1 MREHD
6 DRLTL
11 IELGD
16 MGSGGVPEVFRP
28 YEKPLRQIVEW
39 ASAYLCQPHPD
50 LGRKGNVCPF
60 VHTSMSKELFYL
72 AVRPGIPGS
81 VDEIA
86 EVLRGYRDWFVELVA
101 GQGRAAQYATILVL
115 FPDLPE
121 DVMAGVIDEAQ
132 ILLKADFVSRGLMI
146 GEFHDGPP
154 VKGGLWN
161 PEFRPL
167 SSPVPL
173 LAVRHMVPTDFPFL
187 KDDPGSLREYLRLH
201 GGNLPPQVKGAAAE
215 AAARLGL
222 MKDFVEPEENRNC

>member
-16 MGSGGVPEVFRP
+16 MGPRGVPEVFRP
-28 YEKPLRQIVEW
+28 YEKPVRQIIEW
-39 ASAYLCQPHPD
+39 ASAYLCRPHPD

-60 VHTSMSKELFYL
+60 VHTSMSKGLFYL
-72 AVRPGIPGS
+72 AVCPGIPGS
-81 VDEIA
+81 VDEVA

-101 GQGRAAQYATILVL
+101 DQGRAAQYATILVL

-121 DVMAGVIDEAQ
+121 DAVVGVIDEAQ
-132 ILLKADFVSRGLMI
+132 SLLKADYVSRGLMI

-167 SSPVPL
+167 CSPVPL

-187 KDDPGSLREYLRLH
+187 KDDAGSLREYLRRH
-201 GGNLPPQVKGAAAE
+201 GRNLPPQAKGEAVE

-222 MKDFVEPEENRNC
+222 TTDFMEPREEDC